1 MPIGKKEIIIAIILM
16 LIPYVGWLLAI
27 GYIANKLIKDERQE
41 RGRKTPESHS
51 PSPALP
57 MLSA

>member
-1 MPIGKKEIIIAIILM
+1 VTAIILM

-27 GYIANKLIKDERQE
+27 GYIAKLLLKDE

-57 MLSA
+57 MLLA

>member
-1 MPIGKKEIIIAIILM
+1 MPIGKKEILIAVILM
-16 LIPYVGWLLAI
+16 MIPYVGWLLAI
-27 GYIANKLIKDERQE
+27 GYLADKLIKDE

-57 MLSA
+57 MLPA

>member
-1 MPIGKKEIIIAIILM
+1 MPIGKKDVLIFVLLIM
-16 LIPYVGWLLAI
+16 IPYIGWLLAI
-27 GYIANKLIKDERQE
+27 GYAAKLLKDEMQE

-57 MLSA
+57 MLPA

>member
-1 MPIGKKEIIIAIILM
+1 MPFGKKDILIFVLLLM
-16 LIPYVGWLLAI
+16 VPYVGWLLAI
-27 GYIANKLIKDERQE
+27 GFAASKFKDELQE

-57 MLSA
+57 MLLA

>member
-1 MPIGKKEIIIAIILM
+1 MPIGKKEIITFVLLLM
-16 LIPYVGWLLAI
+16 IPYVGWLLAI
-27 GYIANKLIKDERQE
+27 GYLADKLIKDE

-57 MLSA
+57 ILLA

>member
-27 GYIANKLIKDERQE
+27 GFIADKLIKDERQG
-41 RGRKTPESHS
+41 RGKTPESHS

-57 MLSA
+57 MLPA

>member
-1 MPIGKKEIIIAIILM
+1 MPIGKKEIVTAIILM

-27 GYIANKLIKDERQE
+27 GYIAKLLLKDE

-57 MLSA
+57 MLLA